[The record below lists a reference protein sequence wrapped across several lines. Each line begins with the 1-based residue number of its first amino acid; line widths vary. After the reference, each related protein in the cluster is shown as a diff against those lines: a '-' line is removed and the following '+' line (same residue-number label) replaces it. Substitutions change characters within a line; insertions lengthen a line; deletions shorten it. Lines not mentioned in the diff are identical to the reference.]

1 MTRTPRERLT
11 AALRREKPDKT
22 PKALNFTK
30 SAYKIFVE
38 KTGIENY
45 REYFGI
51 ESREIMLNPTQKKAD
66 YLRYFKE
73 PLPSGT
79 WIDAEWG
86 IGNVPGSQH
95 HFTRYLH
102 PLQDLKTIKEL
113 EEYPFPDF
121 TEKYRYEGISEKV
134 KQMQSAGLFAIGGV
148 YDVFEPAWYLRGMEN
163 LFEDFM
169 ANPDFANYLLD
180 RITGMRCFMAEEF
193 AKMGVDM
200 ILLGDDVGTQRGML
214 MHPDMW
220 REWLK
225 PQLKKII
232 DAGRKINKNIFVYYH
247 SDGNV
252 EQIIPELIDVGVDVL
267 NPVQPECMDP
277 IKLKNLYGDKLSFW
291 GTIGTQ
297 TTMPFGTTQ
306 DVMNEVRLRIE
317 TVGKGGGLVL
327 APTHVIEPDVP
338 TENILAFFEA
348 VEKYGIG

>member
-1 MTRTPRERLT
+1 MMQRERVIT
-11 AALRREKPDKT
+11 ALRREKPDKT

-51 ESREIMLNPTQKKAD
+51 ESREIMLNPTKKKAD

-73 PLPSGT
+73 PLGADT
-79 WIDAEWG
+79 WIDPEWG
-86 IGNVPGSQH
+86 IGNVPGSQY

-102 PLQDLKTIKEL
+102 PLQDLNTVNEL

-121 TEKYRYEGISEKV
+121 KEAYRYEGIPEKV
-134 KQMQSAGLFAIGGV
+134 RQMQASGLFVLGGV
-148 YDVFEPAWYLRGMEN
+148 YDVFEPAWYLRGMEK

-169 ANPDFANYLLD
+169 TNPEFASYLLD
-180 RITGMRCFMAEEF
+180 KITDMRCFMAEKF
-193 AKMGVDM
+193 AKIGVDM

-225 PQLKKII
+225 PRLKKIV
-232 DAGRKINKNIFVYYH
+232 DAGREINKDIFVYYH
-247 SDGNV
+247 TDGNV
-252 EQIIPELIDVGVDVL
+252 EPIIPELIEVGVDVL

-277 IKLKNLYGDKLSFW
+277 IKLKNLYGNKLSFW

-297 TTMPFGTTQ
+297 TTMPFGSTQ
-306 DVMNEVRLRIE
+306 EVMNEVKIRIE
-317 TVGKGGGLVL
+317 TVGKNGGLVIS
-327 APTHVIEPDVP
+327 PTHVIEPDVP
-338 TENILAFFEA
+338 PENILAFFEA
-348 VEKYGIG
+348 IEKYG